1 MTNKATLKA
10 LKTELE
16 KTLGSAQQSLE
27 QYLTASQS
35 LDDWQ
40 GCVDAFQQL
49 RGTFAMLEHQG
60 ATLLCEE
67 AVQLLQH
74 LPVENPGAHAREF
87 EPLTQSVVLLSK
99 YLEFSELGQAPF
111 PEILLPS
118 INGIRKARSA
128 SPLRE
133 GCFHRFDYNLPVTSP
148 APLALDAEVV
158 QALKKYRQLFQAGL
172 LHALRSEQPRRALA
186 YMAQSLR
193 RLQRL
198 LAGSQYGEYWR
209 LVALAAEGL
218 AASQEGALPATRR
231 LWLAQTDREI
241 KTLLKHGDMALKR
254 PPSKARIQESL
265 YFIALCAQ
273 ASARLEA
280 FQSEYPAVR
289 LGYNNRQLQEQ
300 VELLRGPGHSV
311 LQSVSHALQD
321 EFNRVKSIM
330 DEAAQGQETF
340 SAHSLRDRLS
350 RIADTLDMVGLG
362 SPANVMRR
370 MWAEVKAWPD
380 NAAPRSGDLMRI
392 ADSVLY
398 AESALSRLEHSGQ
411 RTTVEDSRVGAHNAY
426 LQQARVAALDEME
439 AGISVSK
446 RAVSAYMDSG
456 RDTMH
461 LSNVPATL
469 AGVKGALSFMDAPE
483 AVAIVDDCMA
493 FVSALKSK
501 QVQVRDRQLEAFAD
515 ALSSLEFFLEGLLSG
530 QQNREVIRLAKASLS
545 QLPDLAKAG

>member
-10 LKTELE
+10 LKKELE
-16 KTLGSAQQSLE
+16 KTLANAQQSLE

-60 ATLLCEE
+60 AKLLCEE
-67 AVQLLQH
+67 AVQLLQY
-74 LPVENPGAHAREF
+74 LPVETPAAHAREF
-87 EPLTQSVVLLSK
+87 ESLTQAVVLLSK
-99 YLEFSELGQAPF
+99 YLEFNELGQAPF
-111 PEILLPS
+111 PEILLPT

-133 GCFHRFDYNLPVTSP
+133 GCFHRFDYTLPVTSP
-148 APLALDAEVV
+148 AALTMDSEVV
-158 QALKKYRQLFQAGL
+158 RSLKKYRQRFQAGL
-172 LHALRSEQPRRALA
+172 LHALRDERPRRTLT
-186 YMAQSLR
+186 YLAQSLR
-193 RLQRL
+193 GVQRL

-218 AASQEGALPATRR
+218 AASQETMLPATRR
-231 LWLAQTDREI
+231 QWLGQIDREI
-241 KTLLKHGDMALKR
+241 RVLLTHGDVALKR
-254 PPSKARIQESL
+254 PPSKARVQESL
-265 YFIALCAQ
+265 YFIALCVE
-273 ASARLEA
+273 SSSRLEA
-280 FQSEYPAVR
+280 FQSQHLAVR
-289 LGYNNRQLQEQ
+289 LSYTNRQLQEQ
-300 VELLRGPGHSV
+300 IELLRGPGKSV
-311 LQSVSHALQD
+311 LQSVSNALQD

-330 DEAAQGQETF
+330 NEAAEGQETF

-370 MWAEVKAWPD
+370 MWSEVRNWPD
-380 NAAPRSGDLMRI
+380 NAVPRADDLMRI

-411 RTTVEDSRVGAHNAY
+411 RAIGEDSRAGAHNAY

-469 AGVKGALSFMDAPE
+469 AGVKGALNFMDAPE
-483 AVAIVDDCMA
+483 AVAILEDCMA

-501 QVQVRDRQLEAFAD
+501 QVQVMDAQLDAFAD

-530 QQNREVIRLAKASLS
+530 QQNREVIRLARASLG